1 MIERS
6 SERIGLALAIPLVV
20 AGLWSAPPAVAQQ
33 QAAMEE
39 IIVTARQREEALQDV
54 PASITVFTAADY
66 QNGIVAQG
74 RLEELLLSQFTQRN
88 GQARASGLPG

>member
-54 PASITVFTAADY
+54 PASITVFTAADI
-66 QNGIVAQG
+66 QRAGIK
-74 RLEELLLSQFTQRN
+74 
-88 GQARASGLPG
+88 RAADFIKLTPRHA